1 MDRSGLSLSSE
12 PQMMKLNISRCHLAD
27 ASKIEPK
34 RRAALETRLFSS
46 SSLVPVTYISVW
58 RCRRRRGFLNSL
70 LYHKYTKYGS

>member
-46 SSLVPVTYISVW
+46 SSLVPVTYISV
-58 RCRRRRGFLNSL
+58 
-70 LYHKYTKYGS
+70 